1 MTPRVL
7 VTGAAGNVG
16 QAVVRH
22 LIDDA
27 RYEVRAS
34 DQREFPQWMR
44 EACETHQGD
53 LRDREE
59 ARAAT
64 RGCSHVIHLAAIVGG
79 IGNFHKLAYTLT
91 ETNAALNNAL
101 FRAALDLEVERFVY
115 MSSSMVFER
124 AERFPTT
131 EDYLPDC
138 PTPQSAYG
146 FSKLCGEIYCQAA
159 NEEFGFPYTICRPGN
174 AYGPGEIP
182 ADEPG
187 ITHVIPDL
195 IGKVLAGQRPLQIL
209 GSGEQ
214 TRTFTYL
221 ADTAAG
227 IVAAM
232 SDPRGLHEDFNITGS
247 EEVTI
252 AELAR
257 VVWEGCGRDP
267 SEFELQPLEQP
278 YRVDVQRRILSGE
291 KAKRL
296 LDWEPKVPLREGVR
310 MTAAWMAEH
319 YAAARP

>member
-1 MTPRVL
+1 MTTRVL

-16 QAVVRH
+16 QAVTRH
-22 LIDDA
+22 LLDDA
-27 RYEVRAS
+27 RFEVRAS
-34 DQREFPQWMR
+34 DQRELPQWAR
-44 EACETHQGD
+44 EGAESHTGD
-53 LRDREE
+53 LRDPDQ
-59 ARAAT
+59 ARAAL

-91 ETNAALNNAL
+91 ETNAALNNAVFGASL
-101 FRAALDLEVERFVY
+101 ELEVERFAY

-124 AERFPTT
+124 AERFPTP
-131 EDYLPDC
+131 EEYLPNC
-138 PTPQSAYG
+138 PTPHSAYG
-146 FSKLCGEIYCQAA
+146 FSKLAGEIYCRAA

-174 AYGPGEIP
+174 AYGPGEVP

-195 IGKVLAGQRPLQIL
+195 IGKVLSGQRPLQIL
-209 GSGEQ
+209 GSGRQ

-267 SEFELQPLEQP
+267 DEFELEPLPQP
-278 YRVDVQRRILSGE
+278 YQVDVQRRILSGE

-296 LDWEPKVPLREGVR
+296 LDWEPAVSLREGVR
-310 MTAAWMAEH
+310 MTAEWMAEH
-319 YAAARP
+319 HAASGR

>member
-1 MTPRVL
+1 
-7 VTGAAGNVG
+7 
-16 QAVVRH
+16 
-22 LIDDA
+22 
-27 RYEVRAS
+27 
-34 DQREFPQWMR
+34 MR
-44 EACETHQGD
+44 DTCDVHVGD
-53 LRDREE
+53 LRDIDQ
-59 ARAAT
+59 ARTAIA
-64 RGCSHVIHLAAIVGG
+64 GCSHVIHLAAIVGG
-79 IGNFHKLAYTLT
+79 IGNFHQLAYTLT
-91 ETNAALNNAL
+91 ETNAALNNAV
-101 FRAALDLEVERFVY
+101 FRAALDTDLERFVY

-124 AERFPTT
+124 AEQFPTT

-138 PTPQSAYG
+138 PTPESAYG
-146 FSKLCGEIYCQAA
+146 FSKLAGEIYCRAA

-174 AYGPGEIP
+174 AYGPGEVP

-209 GSGEQ
+209 GSGGQ
-214 TRTFTYL
+214 TRTFTFL

-232 SDPRGLHEDFNITGS
+232 SDPRGCHEDFNITGS

-257 VVWEGCGRDP
+257 VVWEACGRDP
-267 SEFELQPLEQP
+267 DEFELEPLEQP

-296 LDWEPKVPLREGVR
+296 LGWEPTVSLRDGVR
-310 MTAAWMAEH
+310 MTAEWMAEH
-319 YAAARP
+319 YTTAGP